1 MVDYTIALVLGVI
14 VVALILFI
22 KEVFPVDVTAIFVMV
37 LLMLL
42 KLVSPEEGISG
53 FSNHAVITILAMF
66 ILSAGIEKTGLIHM
80 LTVRIFGFVG
90 SNEILQ
96 LLMVMVLVAPFSGLL
111 NNAAIV
117 AVLLPFVLNLSR
129 ISKTHPSKLLIPLS
143 YVSMEAGMLTVI
155 GTSTNLLTNSILSR
169 YANSPETSHL
179 GLSPFNM
186 FDFWKIGMV
195 VLIITMIYFL
205 VIGYWLL
212 PKNKEE
218 KAVETLKSHK
228 YIFQIKIVEGS
239 SLIGQLIKDSIF
251 RKKYKMR
258 ILKMK
263 RGNVKWK
270 NDFSRR
276 VFQEEDILTIEA
288 TRESLIDLES
298 EPGIEILIED
308 LHKEAK
314 AEETIQMIVPQGSR
328 FIGKKIGDLH
338 LDIKYKAVVMAVS
351 KGLKTITGPLENVKL
366 SLADMLLL
374 KTTSDHVE
382 KLKKDRNL
390 LIIDYLDTS
399 YRRDKLLIA
408 IVIVAFVVVVAALD
422 IYPIVVTSLTGAL
435 LMILFG
441 VVTSEEAYMAVRWE
455 VIFLLAGLIPLGI
468 ALENT
473 GATSLIA
480 DQINYI
486 AVGHSVYWV
495 LVGFYVFTTLFTEIV
510 SNNASVILLIPIGIN
525 LAVLLGI
532 DPYHLILV
540 IMFAAS
546 TSFLTPVGYKT
557 NTMIYGTG
565 VYKFFDFFKV
575 GILLNTIL
583 AIITPLVIM
592 RIWT

>member
-1 MVDYTIALVLGVI
+1 DI
-14 VVALILFI
+14 
-22 KEVFPVDVTAIFVMV
+22 TAIMVMV

-42 KLVSPEEGISG
+42 KLVTPEEGISG

-80 LTVRIFGFVG
+80 LSVRIFGLVG

-96 LLMVMVLVAPFSGLL
+96 LLMVMVLVAPLSGFL

-117 AVLLPFVLNLSR
+117 AVLLPFVINLSR
-129 ISKTHPSKLLIPLS
+129 VSKTHPSKLLIPLS
-143 YVSMEAGMLTVI
+143 YVSMAAGMLTII

-195 VLIITMIYFL
+195 VLITTMIYFL
-205 VIGYWLL
+205 IIGYWLL
-212 PKNKEE
+212 PKKKEE
-218 KAVETLKSHK
+218 KAMETLKGHK
-228 YIFQIKIVEGS
+228 YIFEIKILEGS
-239 SLIGQLIKDSIF
+239 GLTGQMIKDSIF
-251 RKKYKMR
+251 RKKYRMR

-263 RGNVKWK
+263 RGNIKWK
-270 NDFSRR
+270 DNFSRR
-276 VFQEEDILTIEA
+276 VLQEEDILTIEA

-308 LHKEAK
+308 LHKEADP
-314 AEETIQMIVPQGSR
+314 EETIQMIVPQGSR

-338 LDIKYKAVVMAVS
+338 LDIKYKAAVMAVS
-351 KGLKTITGPLENVKL
+351 KGLKTITGPLENVRL

-374 KTTSDHVE
+374 KTTSDHIE
-382 KLKKDRNL
+382 KLKKDRDL

-399 YRRDKLLIA
+399 YRRDKRLIA
-408 IVIVAFVVVVAALD
+408 IVIVAFVVVVAALGL
-422 IYPIVVTSLTGAL
+422 YPIVVTSLTGAL

-441 VVTSEEAYMAVRWE
+441 VVTSEEAYRAVRWE

-480 DQINYI
+480 DRISNI
-486 AVGHSVYWV
+486 AVGFSVYWV
-495 LVGFYVFTTLFTEIV
+495 LVGFYVFTTLITEIV
-510 SNNASVILLIPIGIN
+510 SNNASVILLIPIGID

-532 DPYHLILV
+532 DPYLLILV

-557 NTMIYGTG
+557 NTMVYGTG

-575 GILLNTIL
+575 GILLNALL

-592 RIWT
+592 RIWTL